1 MQTFI
6 QRLVYLRKTMHYTQ
20 QYVANKTNLSQPN
33 YNRYEKGRIEPS
45 LSFIEKIIELY
56 NVDANWLIK
65 GIGNIPYSEGSTN
78 NPNSDQQSLLAR
90 IEKLEKEAEESKKKM
105 R

>member
-6 QRLVYLRKTMHYTQ
+6 QRLVFLRKTKHYTQ
-20 QYVANKTNLSQPN
+20 QYVADKTNLSQPN

-56 NVDANWLIK
+56 NVEANWLIK
-65 GIGNIPYSEGSTN
+65 GIGDIPYSEEGTN
-78 NPNSDQQSLLAR
+78 NSGPDQNSILAR
-90 IEKLEKEAEESKKKM
+90 IEKLEKEAEESKKG
-105 R
+105 